1 MIVWMSLYTEKD
13 MMIRSKEVGAWH
25 KKWTTNY
32 NGPGKIISALDI
44 LTKLREDLNRARRDG
59 DASVAQI
66 KKELD
71 GQWAQWLAKRQHT
84 VLKADAAL
92 KDSLADIAT
101 NVVRLYQNHIASE
114 SRKRRKAGAKGP
126 PHLDANK
133 VRLTYALSTKDKT
146 TFNIKIDIPGIQ
158 RAYRNILIRPKKSKY
173 LAIPMKPSYGAARNF
188 AQDLFFYKTKAGN
201 KALAYVS
208 SGKLVV
214 THILKNSVFQ
224 PRDPSLLPSRL
235 TIENYLTKATHQAV
249 FKYWYDF
256 VSTILYAKDSKG
268 NNVSLPTDVVK
279 DVLGILGYN
288 SSVGYTEIGKR

>member
-1 MIVWMSLYTEKD
+1 MIVWMSLYMEKD
-13 MMIRSKEVGAWH
+13 LMARSMEAAAWH

-32 NGPGKIISALDI
+32 NGPGKIISILDI
-44 LTKLREDLNRARRDG
+44 RAKLREDLSRARRDG
-59 DASVAQI
+59 DASAAQI

-71 GQWAQWLAKRQHT
+71 GQWTQWLEKRRQT
-84 VLKADAAL
+84 VLKADDKL

-101 NVVRLYQNHIASE
+101 NVLRLYQNHIASE
-114 SRKRRKAGAKGP
+114 SRKRRKPGAKGP

-133 VRLTYALSTKDKT
+133 VRLTYAASTKDKT
-146 TFNIKIDIPGIQ
+146 AFNININIPGIQ
-158 RAYRNILIRPKKSKY
+158 RAYRNITIRPKKSKY
-173 LAIPMKPSYGAARNF
+173 LAIPMKPSYGAARTF

-214 THILKNSVFQ
+214 THILKSSVFQ

-235 TIENYLTKATHQAV
+235 TIENYLTKATQAVV

-256 VSTILYAKDSKG
+256 IGTILYAYDSK
-268 NNVSLPTDVVK
+268 NKRVSLPTDVVK
-279 DVLGILGYN
+279 DVLGIMGYN